1 MFKIKIC
8 WLLVKTTTKFASQLR
23 GSSQRFNNVF
33 SLAEDDTQWKNAVL
47 RKKIERQWSK
57 LGLETSGSWMSK
69 DRRIGP
75 LSNSSSLPGLTSLF
89 EQSHAHHKSCQ
100 RILRSE

>member
-1 MFKIKIC
+1 MI
-8 WLLVKTTTKFASQLR
+8 
-23 GSSQRFNNVF
+23 
-33 SLAEDDTQWKNAVL
+33 QWKTAVL

-57 LGLETSGSWMSK
+57 PGLETSGLWMSK

-75 LSNSSSLPGLTSLF
+75 LRSSSSLPGSTSLY